1 MKKGLIKKAV
11 IAVAC
16 LAVAG
21 SGAYYMLKPDTI
33 EVVVVRKNNIS
44 PVISGVGKIEG
55 DRKITVYSAVDGV
68 VSERLTAVGERVKS
82 GDILLRYS
90 DDTQQKQIAIA
101 ETDVKYS
108 KKSLDDIQA
117 LRTQYQN
124 SIDTANTQIAECERR
139 YSEIESQIRTLS
151 SENYNTEYSQA
162 TKRNTIDSDINSL
175 QSQIQEKQAE
185 LSNVELE
192 FKEMELLE
200 SEDAERLKAK
210 LDTLLQQIREY
221 QSDIAWLN
229 EQIAKLQ
236 SDSISMPVDGMQ
248 PETYDNYLAL
258 QNDLEIVMRKWTD
271 AKTQKETAQSML
283 AAYNEISS
291 YEQQLAHDELS
302 LSNAVNELKK
312 SKSGTSAPANGI
324 ITNCLVDAGAYVEK
338 GTPVAEMQTDNSY
351 KVRMMISKYDI
362 ASVRLGQ
369 EADIKVGD
377 KFYRGKVEKIDQ
389 SAEDDI
395 SGKAKAAIEIRLDTD
410 ESFIIGLDA
419 DVTLY
424 LESAE
429 DVLSVPT
436 ECLFADD
443 EGAYVYVYENETVK
457 KQYVDVGKK
466 DSSYA
471 QIEGISEGTHVAC
484 EPSAGSYAD
493 AKVKE
498 KVKA

>member
-1 MKKGLIKKAV
+1 MKMQ
-11 IAVAC
+11 
-16 LAVAG
+16 
-21 SGAYYMLKPDTI
+21 ST
-33 EVVVVRKNNIS
+33 
-44 PVISGVGKIEG
+44 
-55 DRKITVYSAVDGV
+55 
-68 VSERLTAVGERVKS
+68 TA
-82 GDILLRYS
+82 
-90 DDTQQKQIAIA
+90 A
-101 ETDVKYS
+101 
-108 KKSLDDIQA
+108 
-117 LRTQYQN
+117 
-124 SIDTANTQIAECERR
+124 
-139 YSEIESQIRTLS
+139 
-151 SENYNTEYSQA
+151 
-162 TKRNTIDSDINSL
+162 
-175 QSQIQEKQAE
+175 
-185 LSNVELE
+185 
-192 FKEMELLE
+192 
-200 SEDAERLKAK
+200 
-210 LDTLLQQIREY
+210 
-221 QSDIAWLN
+221 
-229 EQIAKLQ
+229 
-236 SDSISMPVDGMQ
+236 
-248 PETYDNYLAL
+248 
-258 QNDLEIVMRKWTD
+258 
-271 AKTQKETAQSML
+271 
-283 AAYNEISS
+283 
-291 YEQQLAHDELS
+291 
-302 LSNAVNELKK
+302 
-312 SKSGTSAPANGI
+312 
-324 ITNCLVDAGAYVEK
+324 
-338 GTPVAEMQTDNSY
+338 Y